1 VRGAVLCLLLAACS
15 GGGKEKKS
23 AAGGCDLSGTYRTRF
38 DARVGQWLWFRF
50 AVDASGAKAT
60 VKSPSAIGEKATIT
74 FDPDPAACKASIVLK
89 EERGDILASITLDPK
104 TQKVT
109 GQLRMVGA
117 REGVPLEGV
126 HDPLGGT
133 PPKRACIQPGRYQ
146 LVVPAE
152 QAWTSDDGGKCDAA
166 LVKVPFLVE
175 EYGEDLLIDQLDDD
189 GSAAWAAEDYGV
201 VGPCEVIL
209 RFRHRDYTAQTRLT
223 FGGDKVTAAALSATA
238 NVVESGGDKHS
249 CHISEPMA
257 WVEKLA
263 N

>member
-1 VRGAVLCLLLAACS
+1 VLCLLLVSIVACG
-15 GGGKEKKS
+15 GGGKDKK
-23 AAGGCDLSGTYRTRF
+23 AVPAGGCDLSGTYRTRF

-50 AVDASGAKAT
+50 EVDASGATAV
-60 VKSPSAIGEKATIT
+60 VKSPSAIGEKATVK

-89 EERGDILASITLDPK
+89 TETGEILASITLDPK
-104 TQKVT
+104 THKVT

-126 HDPLGGT
+126 HDPIGGT

-152 QAWTSDDGGKCDAA
+152 QAWESDDGGKCETA
-166 LVKVPFLVE
+166 LIKVPFLVE
-175 EYGEDLLIDQLDDD
+175 EYGDKLAIDQLDDD
-189 GSAAWAAEDYGV
+189 GSAAWAAEDYSEI
-201 VGPCEVIL
+201 GPCEVLL
-209 RFRHRDYTAQTRLT
+209 RFRHRDYTTHTRLT
-223 FGGDKVTAAALSATA
+223 FGGDKVTAGALSASV
-238 NVVESGGDKHS
+238 NVIESGGDKHR
-249 CHISEPMA
+249 CRIDDPMA